1 MVTFRRILQSR
12 PPRFRLEP
20 SAVVAT
26 SVSMDESVGAVE
38 KIGKLGPTAQAR
50 FNALNTA
57 RIEASSM
64 FVSTPAPQRDFPP
77 AGLIWM

>member
-1 MVTFRRILQSR
+1 MVTFRLIHQSR
-12 PPRFRLEP
+12 SPRFRIEP

-26 SVSMDESVGAVE
+26 SVSVGESVGAE
-38 KIGKLGPTAQAR
+38 ENIGKLGPTAQAR

-77 AGLIWM
+77 TGLIWM